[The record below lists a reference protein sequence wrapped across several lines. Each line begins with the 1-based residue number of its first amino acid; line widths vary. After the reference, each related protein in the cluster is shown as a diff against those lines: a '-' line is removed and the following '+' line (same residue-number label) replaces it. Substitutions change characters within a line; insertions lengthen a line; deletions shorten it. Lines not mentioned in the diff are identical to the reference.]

1 MCATLD
7 ALYTY
12 LCCMANNIITIQ
24 GEIIPFESWGDGF
37 VSLKEVESQ
46 LNASSGDIT
55 ININSIGGDVD
66 EGFMIYS
73 AIRRHAKDKGVN
85 VTTYA
90 KGRVSSIATV
100 IFLAG
105 DERIGNRFVEPF
117 VHNAWTYAVGDAN
130 ELTRVAADLERVNK
144 RIASFYADHTEL
156 TYGEARDMMDN
167 DTFIAPED
175 AVAIRFATKIEE
187 VMRPVALQRITNK
200 KQKTKTM
207 AKNNNDVLAKLK
219 KFLALEGASNAVELY
234 TNTNETLVFSE
245 LNEGDTP
252 KVGDRATIDGKSA
265 DGEYTLAD
273 GTVYVFDAG
282 ELTEIRDNDDDDD
295 RVEVLT
301 EEIAALKVENA
312 ELKASV
318 NKILASQKATEKSF
332 NALKGIISG
341 AVVDEKDNE
350 KKSGDK
356 EEEEKKG
363 LVGAINKRKTKNKK

>member
-1 MCATLD
+1 
-7 ALYTY
+7 
-12 LCCMANNIITIQ
+12 MANNIITIQ

-156 TYGEARDMMDN
+156 TYEEAREMMDN

-187 VMRPVALQRITNK
+187 VLRPVALQRITNK
-200 KQKTKTM
+200 KQNKM
-207 AKNNNDVLAKLK
+207 AKDNKNDVLAKLK
-219 KFLALEGASNAVELY
+219 KFLALEGANNSVELF
-234 TNTNETLVFSE
+234 TNTNETLVFAE

-282 ELTEIRDNDDDDD
+282 ELTEIRETEGDDDDE
-295 RVEVLT
+295 RIEELT
-301 EEIAALKVENA
+301 EEISALKAENA

-318 NKILASQKATEKSF
+318 NKILASQKETEKSF
-332 NALKGIISG
+332 KALKGILSD
-341 AVVDEKDNE
+341 VVVEDKDNG
-350 KKSGDK
+350 KKTEGDGK
-356 EEEEKKG
+356 DDKG
-363 LVGAINKRKTKNKK
+363 GLAGALNKRKNNKNK

>member
-1 MCATLD
+1 
-7 ALYTY
+7 
-12 LCCMANNIITIQ
+12 MANNIITIQ

-105 DERIGNRFVEPF
+105 DDRIGNRFVEPF

-156 TYGEARDMMDN
+156 TYEEARDMMDN

-187 VMRPVALQRITNK
+187 VMRPVALQRISNK

-252 KVGDRATIDGKSA
+252 KVGDKATIDGKSA

-273 GTVYVFDAG
+273 GAVYVFDAG

-341 AVVDEKDNE
+341 AVVDEKDNG
-350 KKSGDK
+350 KKSGDE
-356 EEEEKKG
+356 EEEEKQG
-363 LVGAINKRKTKNKK
+363 LVGAINKRRTNNKK